1 MPLMIIAVAY
11 IIFEGGYSLFES
23 HQEKRLQKDLEQ
35 YKKIQDAIREALE
48 YAEEN
53 KEFFEVVVRTIVL
66 SDQSYI
72 DILKRIIEENEDN
85 E

>member
-1 MPLMIIAVAY
+1 MIIAVAY

-23 HQEKRLQKDLEQ
+23 YQEKRLQKDLEQ
-35 YKKIQDAIREALE
+35 YKKIQDAISEALE

-72 DILKRIIEENEDN
+72 DILKRIIEENEYK

>member
-1 MPLMIIAVAY
+1 MIIAVAY

>member
-23 HQEKRLQKDLEQ
+23 YQEKRLQKDLEQ
-35 YKKIQDAIREALE
+35 YKKIQDAISEALE

-72 DILKRIIEENEDN
+72 DILKRIIEENEYK